1 MKSSESA
8 AAGAEARP
16 GRALVRNLL
25 PLALLLA
32 AFLLVAL
39 HTGLED
45 TFAAIGSVSVP
56 TLALMLAAS
65 TCNYA
70 ARSVRWFLMFQF
82 VAPRA
87 PGSALRALPRQFIV
101 YLAGF
106 AFTLT
111 PGRAGELIRAWLARR
126 SFDTPVATGLS
137 LVIADRFYDAIALAI
152 ILLVAGAMLGGFSLV
167 AGITIAVLAA
177 GIVIAGWLS
186 SSSGLWGRAANA
198 VPKLSGLVT
207 GLQSAIVQFSLVSRP
222 RMLPVLTLA
231 SLAGWGIQGLAPAIV
246 LRDMGFGLGI
256 RDSVFMF
263 ALATLVGGA
272 SFLPGGLGGFEA
284 TMIALL
290 VAKGV
295 PVATAVA
302 ATLLIRFTTLGLG
315 IALGLTMLAVWS
327 YAWRY
332 TSGDARDAGESQAA
346 RARRRPARKRSSNG
360 SS

>member
-1 MKSSESA
+1 MKIREPGEA
-8 AAGAEARP
+8 RAEARP
-16 GRALVRNLL
+16 GRALVRNML

-39 HTGLED
+39 HTGPAD
-45 TFAAIGSVSVP
+45 TWAAIGSVSLP

-65 TCNYA
+65 AFNYA
-70 ARSVRWFLMFQF
+70 ARSVRWFLMFRL

-87 PGSALRALPRQFIV
+87 PESALRAMPRQLVV

-111 PGRAGELIRAWLARR
+111 PGRAGEVIRAWIARK

-152 ILLVAGAMLGGFSLV
+152 ILLAAASMLGSFSV
-167 AGITIAVLAA
+167 AAGITMAVLAA
-177 GIVIAGWLS
+177 AVLIAAWLS
-186 SSSGLWGRAANA
+186 SPSGLWRRAANA
-198 VPKLSGLVT
+198 VPKLSRHVM
-207 GLQSAIVQFSLVSRP
+207 GLQSAIAQFSFVSRP
-222 RMLPVLTLA
+222 QMLPLLTLP
-231 SLAGWGIQGLAPAIV
+231 SLAGWGVQGLAPAIV
-246 LRDMGFGLGI
+246 LRDMGFALGI
-256 RDSVFMF
+256 RDSVLVF

-295 PVATAVA
+295 PIATAVA
-302 ATLLIRFTTLGLG
+302 ATLLVRFTTLWLGVALG
-315 IALGLTMLAVWS
+315 IAMLAVWS
-327 YAWRY
+327 YA
-332 TSGDARDAGESQAA
+332 GRDRHGAD
-346 RARRRPARKRSSNG
+346 
-360 SS
+360 